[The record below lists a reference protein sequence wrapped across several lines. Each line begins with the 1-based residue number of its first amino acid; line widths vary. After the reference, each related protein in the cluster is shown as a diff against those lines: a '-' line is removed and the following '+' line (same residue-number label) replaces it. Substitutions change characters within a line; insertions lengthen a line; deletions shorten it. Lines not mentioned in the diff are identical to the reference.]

1 MHAHTQT
8 RSLKLHE
15 EDGEDKKETE
25 EKKGKWTVL
34 RVPW

>member
-15 EDGEDKKETE
+15 EDGKDKKETE
-25 EKKGKWTVL
+25 EKKGK
-34 RVPW
+34 